1 MEKIK
6 VFIVSSSQEKMAII
20 KNIIDKADDIVCT
33 GIASSGI
40 QALEKLGS
48 KSPDIVIMNVEHN
61 DENISGTIQRLYV
74 SLQNCSIIMI
84 YEQADFAALQ
94 QAVKSGVR
102 NILKWPIEQKELV
115 DNIRYLFNMESVR
128 LKTKPKEASIK
139 WQSQVVTVFG
149 TKGGIGKTTIAVNL
163 ASALVK
169 KGKKVAIIDLDLQF
183 GDVGVFLDID
193 AKDSIA
199 ELIIENNPDMDKIKS
214 YMHLHSSGISVL
226 AAPKS
231 PEYADTITASHIER
245 IISTI
250 RPYYDFIIVDTA
262 PIFNDNTLTALELS
276 NLVLFILTLDIS
288 TLRNAK
294 ISMGILDS
302 LQHKAKTKIVSNR
315 EVENIITIKDAE
327 RIIDA
332 PVCCR
337 IPSDWKTATT
347 ALNKGVPFVL
357 ETPNSKIST
366 AIYNLAA
373 MISKM

>member
-1 MEKIK
+1 LDKIK
-6 VFIVSSSQEKMAII
+6 VFIISSSQEKANTI
-20 KNIIDKADDIVCT
+20 KNIIDKSEDIVFT
-33 GIASSGI
+33 GIADSGM
-40 QALEKLGS
+40 QALEKLS
-48 KSPDIVIMNVEHN
+48 SNVPDIVVMTVEHD
-61 DENISGTIQRLYV
+61 DENITGTIQRLYV
-74 SLQNCSIIMI
+74 SLQNCSIILL
-84 YEQADFAALQ
+84 YEQAEFSALQ
-94 QAVKSGVR
+94 QAVKAGVR
-102 NILKWPIEQKELV
+102 NILKWPVEQKELV
-115 DNIRYLFNMESVR
+115 DNIRYLYNMESVR
-128 LKTKPKEASIK
+128 LMNKPKEASIK

-163 ASALVK
+163 AAALVK
-169 KGKKVAIIDLDLQF
+169 RGKKVAVIDLDLQF

-199 ELIIENNPDMDKIKS
+199 ELITESNPDMDKIKS
-214 YMHLHSSGISVL
+214 YMQLHSSGISVL

-231 PEYADTITASHIER
+231 PEYADTVSASHIER

-302 LQHKAKTKIVSNR
+302 LQHKAKTKVVVNR
-315 EVENIITIKDAE
+315 EVENIISIKDAE
-327 RIIDA
+327 RIINA
-332 PVCCR
+332 PFCSR

-347 ALNKGVPFVL
+347 ALNKGIPFVL
-357 ETPNSKIST
+357 ETPNSKISV
-366 AIYNLAA
+366 ALCNLAA
-373 MISKM
+373 MIAKG